1 MRNSDAKANK
11 VNVFRADN
19 STAGHSFRAFLGM
32 NISVL
37 DRLTLLSSRSEQKCM
52 KSSRLSSKR
61 HKAGVLTRV
70 KLRYDTV
77 CSPSRGVPDLSAPPP
92 PKKSQI
98 STVAP
103 HAERQCVCVPQVG
116 NTRD

>member
-37 DRLTLLSSRSEQKCM
+37 DRLTVLSSRSEQKCM

-70 KLRYDTV
+70 KLRYDT
-77 CSPSRGVPDLSAPPP
+77 PPQ
-92 PKKSQI
+92 KKSQI

>member
-77 CSPSRGVPDLSAPPP
+77 CSPSRGVPDLRPPP
-92 PKKSQI
+92 PQKKAKSPQLLLTLNV
-98 STVAP
+98 SVF
-103 HAERQCVCVPQVG
+103 VCH
-116 NTRD
+116 R